1 MSWKLF
7 FIQSVILIGVCYLAI
22 HYFQLK
28 YLNTLQLHQEE
39 TTTEIHRLENRI
51 DLLEQDINLRITQII
66 PVVNSTPVN
75 PLQNHTG
82 QAEGE
87 ETVLQQRIKAIEEKE
102 KVINETIAS
111 LQRKQEELEQ
121 EFAAGTLGK
130 PRPVQFNWLSSL
142 PDEKRLTVQEIFK
155 EQTEIMADKIF
166 MAPGT
171 APPGPK
177 EVHTAI
183 QENHET
189 LKIRLK
195 EILDHE
201 EYNQFL
207 KSLPEPMVPP
217 ATQGRTY

>member
-1 MSWKLF
+1 MSWRFF
-7 FIQSVILIGVCYLAI
+7 FIQSVILIVGCYLAI
-22 HYFQLK
+22 HYFQFK
-28 YLNTLQLHQEE
+28 HLNTLQLHQEE
-39 TTTEIHRLENRI
+39 ATTEIHGLENRI
-51 DLLEQDINLRITQII
+51 DLLEQVINQRITQIN
-66 PVVNSTPVN
+66 PAVNSTPVN
-75 PLQNHTG
+75 PLQNHTD
-82 QAEGE
+82 QTEGE

-102 KVINETIAS
+102 KEMNETIAS

-121 EFAAGTLGK
+121 EFAAGTPGK
-130 PRPVQFNWLSSL
+130 PRPAQFNWLSSL

-195 EILDHE
+195 DILDHE

-207 KSLPEPMVPP
+207 NSLPEPMVPP